1 MRAEAKRFFASL
13 AQTHDIFVDLLV
25 LRKSYGTAWQKKA
38 ESKLVTAEIVVVF
51 DAEACEKSENT
62 SWEIERAKSLG
73 KRIVILSREDI
84 NTRNVGEIREAYE
97 LSEEFNICFN
107 EDVQDKT
114 QLLELY
120 RIMVES
126 SEQLIQR
133 RQITNGFFITVI
145 GAIIAASG
153 FLVKE
158 EVLGETSILFLT
170 FPLLIGLL
178 MCRSWKNL
186 IDNYGKLNTGKFK
199 VIHKIEQSFDAKI
212 FAAEWVALG
221 KGLRKQKY
229 RSFTSTEQNV
239 PNLFSYLLWS
249 ALVLTLILADWAP
262 ILEFAKMSSQTIES
276 WLTAFASLFDIGA
289 GSNQTTP

>member
-1 MRAEAKRFFASL
+1 MRAEAKRFFTSL
-13 AQTHDIFVDLLV
+13 AQAHDIFVDLLV

-51 DAEACEKSENT
+51 DTEACNKSENT

-73 KRIVILSREDI
+73 KRIVFLSREDI
-84 NTRNVGEIREAYE
+84 KTQNIGEIREAYE
-97 LSEEFNICFN
+97 LSEEFNVCFD
-107 EDVQDKT
+107 EDVQDKA

-199 VIHKIEQSFDAKI
+199 VIHKIEQSFDARI

-249 ALVLTLILADWAP
+249 TLILTLILADWAP
-262 ILEFAKMSSQTIES
+262 ILEFAKVSVHTMVS
-276 WLTAFASLFDIGA
+276 WLAALASLFDF
-289 GSNQTTP
+289 GSVGSQTTP